1 MKRHLRAAS
10 LLFNQPLLTT
20 PDMLDLAV
28 RWANQTM
35 SLNIVNLGVGSAAA
49 SPLLFHDEEDYQVE
63 QERREEQRRAAIAQT
78 GVEVIP
84 VHGVL
89 VSRGSHLNA
98 CETMTSYEGLR
109 AALNT
114 AVADPMVE
122 HIVLDIDSPGGSA
135 VGAFEL
141 AADIRAA
148 TKVKPITGLVN
159 FMAYSGGYLIAAACT
174 EVVVSLTSGVGSIGV
189 IASHM
194 DRSKMLDGMGV
205 KVTTVFAGAHKN
217 DLSPNEPLTE
227 RSHQVL
233 NDIVQE
239 SYQLFTTH
247 VAEYRNRDVAEI
259 IATEAACYRGAAA
272 IAAGLADRLE
282 APQLAVD
289 NLSQA
294 VALSRAQRQ
303 GAQPRQRISVQAA
316 ALAIQS
322 QL

>member
-20 PDMLDLAV
+20 HDMLDLAV

-35 SLNIVNLGVGSAAA
+35 SLNIVNLNMGGATANPSM
-49 SPLLFHDEEDYQVE
+49 FYDDEDYQAE
-63 QERREEQRRAAIAQT
+63 QDRREEQRRAAIAQT

-109 AALNT
+109 AALYT
-114 AVADPMVE
+114 ALADPMVE

-159 FMAYSGGYLIAAACT
+159 FMAYSGGGCARSCSCSSWRLI
-174 EVVVSLTSGVGSIGV
+174 
-189 IASHM
+189 
-194 DRSKMLDGMGV
+194 
-205 KVTTVFAGAHKN
+205 GA
-217 DLSPNEPLTE
+217 PT
-227 RSHQVL
+227 
-233 NDIVQE
+233 
-239 SYQLFTTH
+239 
-247 VAEYRNRDVAEI
+247 
-259 IATEAACYRGAAA
+259 ATA
-272 IAAGLADRLE
+272 
-282 APQLAVD
+282 
-289 NLSQA
+289 
-294 VALSRAQRQ
+294 ALSRMPSGRPAGLYEMRLTNRPGLLKRLQHGKRKRGAQR
-303 GAQPRQRISVQAA
+303 RKRR
-316 ALAIQS
+316 
-322 QL
+322 

>member
-35 SLNIVNLGVGSAAA
+35 SLNIVNLSMGGATTTPSM
-49 SPLLFHDEEDYQVE
+49 FYDDDDYQAE
-63 QERREEQRRAAIAQT
+63 QDRREEQRRAAIAQT
-78 GVEVIP
+78 GVEVIG
-84 VHGVL
+84 VHGIL

-109 AALNT
+109 AALNQ

-122 HIVLDIDSPGGSA
+122 HIVFDIDSPGGSA

-148 TKVKPITGLVN
+148 TKIKPITGLVN
-159 FMAYSGGYLIAAACT
+159 YMAYSGGYLIASACT

-194 DRSKMLDGMGV
+194 DRSRMVEGMGV

-217 DLSPNEPLTE
+217 DLSPTEPLTE
-227 RSHQVL
+227 QSLQVL
-233 NDIVQE
+233 NEIVHE

-247 VAEYRNRDVAEI
+247 VADYRNRDVADI
-259 IATEAACYRGAAA
+259 VATEAACYRGSAA
-272 IAAGLADRLE
+272 IAVGLADRLE

-289 NLSQA
+289 NLSRA
-294 VALSRAQRQ
+294 VALSRTQRQ
-303 GAQPRQRISVQAA
+303 GAQARQRIIVQAA
-316 ALAIQS
+316 ASAIQS

>member
-35 SLNIVNLGVGSAAA
+35 SLNIVNLNMGGAAA
-49 SPLLFHDEEDYQVE
+49 NPSMFYDDEDYQAE
-63 QERREEQRRAAIAQT
+63 QDRREEQRRAAIAQT

-109 AALNT
+109 AALNKAIT
-114 AVADPMVE
+114 DPMVE

-148 TKVKPITGLVN
+148 TKIKPITGLVN
-159 FMAYSGGYLIAAACT
+159 FMAYSGGYLIASACT

-189 IASHM
+189 VASHM
-194 DRSKMLDGMGV
+194 DRSKMIEGMGV

-217 DLSPNEPLTE
+217 DLSPNEPITE
-227 RSHQVL
+227 QSLQVL
-233 NDIVQE
+233 NEVVQE
-239 SYQLFTTH
+239 SYQLFTT
-247 VAEYRNRDVAEI
+247 
-259 IATEAACYRGAAA
+259 
-272 IAAGLADRLE
+272 DRK
-282 APQLAVD
+282 
-289 NLSQA
+289 
-294 VALSRAQRQ
+294 
-303 GAQPRQRISVQAA
+303 SVV
-316 ALAIQS
+316 
-322 QL
+322 